1 MELQDR
7 QLRSKKF
14 DLRMTDQEKTMI
26 KHAARLQQTTPT
38 NFIRQQAVNAAQ
50 AVLRQHTQLDLTND
64 QWRILQV
71 ALADSPLLLASLQR
85 QLTETELPEQV
96 QAG

>member
-14 DLRMTDQEKTMI
+14 DLRMTEQEKSLI

-50 AVLRQHTQLDLTND
+50 AVVRQHTQIELTRD
-64 QWRILQV
+64 QWNVLQI

-85 QLTETELPEQV
+85 QLTEAEIPEQV